1 MKEKE
6 RIGKLDDLKVEGK
19 PSKLFK
25 IREYLSNRNK
35 YDYLL
40 SALKKYGRRNENK

>member
-6 RIGKLDDLKVEGK
+6 RIGKLDDLQSVETI
-19 PSKLFK
+19 FRIHE

-40 SALKKYGRRNENK
+40 SALRKYGRRNENK